1 MFKILGEYY
10 YIDLDAIE
18 EFTRIDGKQ
27 LTDDGE
33 EDSVESQEKVHIV
46 KYETLKFMLEIIM
59 ERPDDIDDKLGMA
72 STELPLSF
80 KLAFNTLL
88 TKKIIN
94 KL

>member
-10 YIDLDAIE
+10 YIDLDAID
-18 EFTRIDGKQ
+18 EFTRIYGKPSV
-27 LTDDGE
+27 DGE
-33 EDSVESQEKVHIV
+33 DDSDESQEKVHIV

>member
-1 MFKILGEYY
+1 
-10 YIDLDAIE
+10 
-18 EFTRIDGKQ
+18 
-27 LTDDGE
+27 
-33 EDSVESQEKVHIV
+33 
-46 KYETLKFMLEIIM
+46 MLEIIM

>member
-10 YIDLDAIE
+10 YIDLDAID
-18 EFTRIDGKQ
+18 EFTRIYGKPSV
-27 LTDDGE
+27 DGE
-33 EDSVESQEKVHIV
+33 EDSDENQEKVHIV

>member
-10 YIDLDAIE
+10 YIDLDAID
-18 EFTRIDGKQ
+18 EFTRIYGKPS
-27 LTDDGE
+27 TDGE
-33 EDSVESQEKVHIV
+33 EDSDENQEKVHIV

-59 ERPDDIDDKLGMA
+59 ERPDDIDDKLGLA